1 LTLRDVRQAINEFRD
16 SSWAALVRTR
26 NHLLGTITITGIVTY
41 LLLTVAISGRGAD
54 APANLTTDAF
64 AAAATLYL
72 IGAVVGL
79 FNRLYAESSSDNS
92 IEDYGLT
99 VARTGLTP
107 VLSGLAAL
115 GGVLII
121 AILPAALSGD
131 ILAPTTTVVTQAPGG
146 AASGQPAAQVVK
158 RTAPSLDNVFNLSA
172 NPLSIVLAAV
182 FGLTPS
188 LLIGALQNA
197 GDRYRAAVQSTSAS
211 TQSH

>member
-1 LTLRDVRQAINEFRD
+1 MQPDQVVDGARLTLRDVRQAINEFRD

-131 ILAPTTTVVTQAPGG
+131 ILAPTTTVVTQSSTPAENVARIARDGG
-146 AASGQPAAQVVK
+146 GENRIGRGNGHSRERLTGRGLRRRVGSG
-158 RTAPSLDNVFNLSA
+158 
-172 NPLSIVLAAV
+172 
-182 FGLTPS
+182 
-188 LLIGALQNA
+188 IGHEH
-197 GDRYRAAVQSTSAS
+197 GPHTR
-211 TQSH
+211 